1 MKKQSRIVA
10 ILSGVAVGGAAALF
24 LSRRR
29 ITSGIKLKKSI
40 IVDRTPEELYRYWR
54 NLENLPN
61 FVEILE
67 SVEVLD
73 QKHSRWTI
81 LAPAGVR
88 MTWDAEITIDR
99 ENEMIGWVAAAGSS
113 VETAGYVRFER
124 APGGRGTVVRVA
136 LEYNPPGGKI
146 GAAVSSLLGKR
157 PSVHIEE
164 ALRRFKQL
172 METGEIATAR
182 EKIPV
187 RKPLGI
193 EVPHSTEPVEAAS
206 EDSFP
211 ASDAPAWTGT
221 AGM

>member
-1 MKKQSRIVA
+1 MKTQSRLVA
-10 ILSGVAVGGAAALF
+10 ILSGVAVGGAAVLF

-73 QKHSRWTI
+73 QKRSRWTI

-88 MTWDAEITIDR
+88 MTWNAEITVDR

-157 PSVHIEE
+157 PGGHIEE

-172 METGEIATAR
+172 METGDIATAS
-182 EKIPV
+182 EKLPV
-187 RKPLGI
+187 R
-193 EVPHSTEPVEAAS
+193 EPVEAAS

-221 AGM
+221 TGM